1 MSEISKIAVI
11 GAGFMGHG
19 IAQVC
24 AMFGYQVTI
33 RDINDEMV
41 NKAMKSMADN
51 LQRHFVGRGKLTDE
65 QGKETLERLKG
76 ITDLAE
82 AVKDADLIIEAVP
95 EKMDLKKKV
104 FKEIDEAAPKHAIIA
119 SNTSSLSISEMA
131 SATKRP
137 DKFIGTH
144 FFSPPQA
151 MRLVEIVKGLATSKE
166 TLDATKKFIEKINR
180 VATVVNDY
188 PGFVTSR
195 LGTPMWNEATY
206 CLMQGLSNVKDIDT
220 AAKLGN
226 NWPMGPFEIMDFVG
240 VDVALFVMEIL
251 HKEMGEKY
259 RPCPLLKKMV
269 RAGYLGQ
276 KTGKGFYDWS
286 KKPAEPIDLT
296 GLY

>member
-1 MSEISKIAVI
+1 MSEISKIVVI

-41 NKAMKSMADN
+41 NKAMKSMTDN
-51 LQRHFVGRGKLTDE
+51 LQRHFVGRGKLTEE

-76 ITDLAE
+76 ITNLAE

-95 EKMDLKKKV
+95 EKIDLKKKV
-104 FKEIDEAAPKHAIIA
+104 FKEIEEAAPKHAIIA

-166 TLDATKKFIEKINR
+166 TVDATKKFIEKINR
-180 VATVVNDY
+180 VAIVVNDY

-220 AAKLGN
+220 GAKLGN

-251 HKEMGEKY
+251 HREMGEKY